1 MLTPSTVTPN
11 VNFSFLQTV
20 ACYWPEEGAPA
31 EFGPLVV
38 ELVETKDYGGVTG
51 RTFTL
56 KNMKREVYRKP
67 KNLSF

>member
-1 MLTPSTVTPN
+1 M
-11 VNFSFLQTV
+11 

>member
-1 MLTPSTVTPN
+1 M
-11 VNFSFLQTV
+11 

-31 EFGPLVV
+31 EFGQLVV
-38 ELVETKDYGGVTG
+38 ELVETKDYGGGTG